1 MQKIYSFD
9 VFDTCLTRKVATPID
24 VFRLMAPDVACVA
37 GVTCSE
43 SWVEE
48 FTRARVC
55 AEQVSRKGK
64 PDSETDIYSIWNEV
78 RNIINLPDYAY
89 EDIELKWEEYLCIPV
104 PKIQTMVSQARSEN
118 IQILFVSDMY
128 LPSQFIK
135 KLLEKNG
142 FFQESDR
149 LYVSS
154 EIGATKSSGLIYQYI
169 QKDLGISLECITHHG
184 DNFYSDVQKAIFAGC
199 KADHFPDTE
208 LNRYEEGIRSTIDIS
223 PVISTQIAGAMRA
236 SRMTNGENPNLLATH
251 FVTPFLFAF
260 VSWVLKQAET
270 DGVKR
275 LYFLGRDCQLAHK
288 FACHPLLAKSGV
300 DCRYLQASRR
310 AYMLASVTEIS
321 PKGLPWIDREY
332 DEKEIA
338 RILDKLELLPEEF
351 DAAWRKI
358 TNGLPVPKI
367 LNESKD
373 WVFFWETIKS
383 ESLSSKILNN
393 ALQKRKVLQKYLIQ
407 EGIFDEAPAAFVD
420 LGWTFSIQRAAEL
433 VMQELNPEFRLGGY
447 YLGASF
453 EKFNDVSAKYLFFPC
468 PPMDKGSE
476 LSCLFFPERATIL
489 EQIIGK
495 CTHSTLQGFN
505 SSAEV
510 VQPILAQA
518 TSSDKSK
525 DVERFHRNALDAL
538 EFYPHIICQ
547 TISNKEYRKVIRQII
562 LQTFERPCED
572 LASGAAGIDGAPNA
586 YSMDEKPC
594 VLPYRWVDLFKAI
607 LGKNKSKPSRLWVEG
622 SLAITPR
629 SIRGFAR
636 RLGFINNLST
646 Y

>member
-1 MQKIYSFD
+1 MRKIYSFD

-55 AEQVSRKGK
+55 AEKVSRKGK

-78 RNIINLPDYAY
+78 RNIINLPDYTY

-142 FFQESDR
+142 FFQDSDL

-154 EIGATKSSGLIYQYI
+154 DVGATKSSGLIYQYI

-199 KADHFPDTE
+199 KADHFPDAE

-260 VSWVLKQAET
+260 VSWVLKQAEA

-358 TNGLPVPKI
+358 TNGLPVPPI
-367 LNESKD
+367 LNESQD
-373 WVFFWETIKS
+373 WEFFWETIKS

-407 EGIFDEAPAAFVD
+407 AGIFDEAPAAFVD

-476 LSCLFFPERATIL
+476 LSCLFFPERASLL
-489 EQIIGK
+489 EHIVGK
-495 CTHSTLQGFN
+495 CTHSTLQGFDLGGGVAQPV
-505 SSAEV
+505 SAKAICSHKQEDA
-510 VQPILAQA
+510 I
-518 TSSDKSK
+518 
-525 DVERFHRNALDAL
+525 RFHDIALHAL
-538 EFYPHIICQ
+538 ESYSQIDLQNIFDDGF
-547 TISNKEYRKVIRQII
+547 RKLIRCLIQ
-562 LQTFERPCED
+562 QTFEKPCHA
-572 LASGAAGIDGAPNA
+572 LAAGALGIEGGYNA
-586 YSMDEKPC
+586 YALDDKPV
-594 VLPYRWVDLFKAI
+594 VLPYGWIEFLKAFFVR
-607 LGKNKSKPSRLWVEG
+607 NKSTSARLWTQGSVE
-622 SLAITPR
+622 ITPR
-629 SIRGFAR
+629 YIRGLAR
-636 RLGFINNLST
+636 RIGILDRLAT